1 MSAAPLQPDEAPD
14 EALTPSRQNLDRY
27 VPEWARRCLD
37 NRCYSTRQ
45 TILPRRRNHL
55 YESPLPNPTRDYPC
69 LACGR
74 LRVDW
79 PHWLWPPAATTHI
92 VQCLDC
98 DLVITAITVPDFE
111 NTPTPQGE
119 RPC

>member
-1 MSAAPLQPDEAPD
+1 MTAVPVPPVHTPDG
-14 EALTPSRQNLDRY
+14 ALTPSSQDLSRY
-27 VPEWARRCLD
+27 VPDWARRCLD

-45 TILPRRRNHL
+45 VVLPRRRNHL
-55 YESPLPNPTRDYPC
+55 YESPVPNPTRDYPC

-79 PHWLWPPAATTHI
+79 PHRLWPPAATTHI

-98 DLVITAITVPDFE
+98 DLVITVITVPAFE
-111 NTPTPQGE
+111 NIPIPQGE

>member
-1 MSAAPLQPDEAPD
+1 MSAAPLPDESWTSASQD
-14 EALTPSRQNLDRY
+14 ASQDALREY

-37 NRCYSTRQ
+37 NRCRSTRQ
-45 TILPRRRNHL
+45 LILPRRRNHL
-55 YESPLPNPTRDYPC
+55 YESPVPNPTRDYPC
-69 LACGR
+69 RACGE

-79 PHWLWPPAATTHI
+79 PHWLWPPTATTHI

-98 DLVITAITVPDFE
+98 ELVITAITVPGFE